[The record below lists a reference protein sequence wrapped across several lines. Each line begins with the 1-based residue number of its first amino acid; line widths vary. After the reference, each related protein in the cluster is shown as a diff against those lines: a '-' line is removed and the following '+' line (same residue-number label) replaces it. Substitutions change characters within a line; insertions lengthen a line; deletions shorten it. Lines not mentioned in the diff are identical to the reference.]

1 MKPAKIGDTKEEMKM
16 VHSRKFPARI
26 CNAARAA
33 QTPEDIEAIRQF
45 CRDQIRAHGLKPIGE
60 D

>member
-1 MKPAKIGDTKEEMKM
+1 M
-16 VHSRKFPARI
+16 VHSKRHRAAE

-33 QTPEDIEAIRQF
+33 QTPEQIAAIRKF
-45 CRDQIRAHGLKPIGE
+45 CRDQIRAHGLEPIGA